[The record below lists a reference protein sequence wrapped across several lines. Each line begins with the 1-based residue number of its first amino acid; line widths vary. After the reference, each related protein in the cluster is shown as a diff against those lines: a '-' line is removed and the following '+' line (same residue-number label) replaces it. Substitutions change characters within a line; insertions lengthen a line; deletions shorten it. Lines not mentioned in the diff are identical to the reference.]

1 MKSLA
6 QCLEE
11 KDYKGLAECT
21 KAGIFNRK
29 KHEGQRKE
37 DEFKFYRTDKS
48 RARVS
53 ERTNLERE
61 NRARV

>member
-1 MKSLA
+1 MKSIS
-6 QCLEE
+6 QCIED

-21 KAGIFNRK
+21 KAGIFNKK

-48 RARVS
+48 RVRAN
-53 ERTNLERE
+53 EMTTLERQ
-61 NRARV
+61 NRGRV

>member
-1 MKSLA
+1 MKSVA
-6 QCLEE
+6 QCIED

-21 KAGIFNRK
+21 KAAIFNKK

-48 RARVS
+48 RVRAN
-53 ERTNLERE
+53 EMTTLERQ
-61 NRARV
+61 NRGRV